1 MDKLPVNIHPE
12 AKIHPS
18 VVVEPFATIQKN
30 VVIGEGSWI
39 GPYVTI
45 MEGARIGKNCKI
57 FPGAVISSIPQD
69 LKFEGE
75 DTTAELGDNT
85 IIREFV
91 TINRGTVYN
100 HKTVIGSNCLLMAY
114 SHVAHDCI
122 IGDHCI
128 MSNGVQLA
136 GHIIIGDHVVI
147 GGTTAVQQF
156 VRIGRHAFVSGGSLV
171 RKDVPPFIKAAREPL
186 SYVGVNDVGL
196 KRRGFTSENIHHLE
210 DIYRYIF
217 VNHTNISKALEE
229 VESEVPE
236 SPLKVEIT
244 KFIKSSERGILK
256 GLLSNND
263 DNT

>member
-1 MDKLPVNIHPE
+1 MTNLPSNVHPE
-12 AKIHPS
+12 AKVHAS
-18 VVVEPFATIQKN
+18 VVIEPFATVHKN

-45 MEGARIGKNCKI
+45 MDGARIGKNCKI

-69 LKFEGE
+69 LKFGGE
-75 DTTAELGDNT
+75 ETTAEIGDNT

-91 TINRGTVYN
+91 TINRGTVYSN
-100 HKTVIGSNCLLMAY
+100 KTVVGKDCLLMAY
-114 SHVAHDCI
+114 SHVAHDCL
-122 IGDHCI
+122 IGDNCI
-128 MSNGVQLA
+128 LSNGVQLA
-136 GHIIIGDHVVI
+136 GHIIIGNYAVV
-147 GGTTAVQQF
+147 GGTTAVHQF

-196 KRRGFTSENIHHLE
+196 KRRGFTTDNIHHLE

-229 VESEVPE
+229 VATEVPE
-236 SPLKVEIT
+236 SPLKTEVVE
-244 KFIKSSERGILK
+244 FIRSSERGIVK

-263 DNT
+263 DNA